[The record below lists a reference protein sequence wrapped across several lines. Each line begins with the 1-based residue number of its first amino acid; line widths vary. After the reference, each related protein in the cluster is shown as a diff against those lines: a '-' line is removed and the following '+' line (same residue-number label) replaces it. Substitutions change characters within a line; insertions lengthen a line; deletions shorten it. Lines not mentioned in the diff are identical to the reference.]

1 MQRSLTITKN
11 EIELRGDTASNSP
24 KPAIT
29 DTGLTLTVPPFVK
42 IGEKVIVNTV
52 DVHYLSFADE

>member
-1 MQRSLTITKN
+1 MQRSQTITEN
-11 EIELRGDTASNSP
+11 EIELRGGSARNSP

-52 DVHYLSFADE
+52 DGCYLSLADE